1 MIWDQGRDFMKD
13 ETLYLYPLIIDSYR
27 KLMSKY
33 IELTNLTGEKYITKM
48 EEIKKIV
55 DYENSIYKEKYVQLK
70 DLNEFVIALLEQIE
84 NIEECYIEKTEEVLI
99 YRIFSKIVLGNWKYA
114 NKEKKLKEFK
124 KELEKDWNIRKIMSM
139 FYISMINEE
148 INEQKDLKL
157 KKILKEMMY
166 CEIFSDAML
175 EEEVLKNDFNISDS
189 QSYYMLMTNDKKME
203 KMAITDY
210 NSILDKILRMDDKNL
225 EEPEKEALLIYLINR
240 LKANLILLSDEKI
253 DDLNYEFHSKIE
265 NLNNIK
271 IQNMV
276 QQSYSDLRKNIKKY
290 RKNK

>member
-1 MIWDQGRDFMKD
+1 MKD

-33 IELTNLTGEKYITKM
+33 IELTNLTGEKYITKI
-48 EEIKKIV
+48 EELKKIV

-99 YRIFSKIVLGNWKYA
+99 YRIFSKIVLGSWECA

-148 INEQKDLKL
+148 INEQKDLKIQ
-157 KKILKEMMY
+157 KILKEMMY
-166 CEIFSDAML
+166 CEIFSDAIL

-189 QSYYMLMTNDKKME
+189 QSYCMLMTNDKKIE
-203 KMAITDY
+203 QIAIMNYD
-210 NSILDKILRMDDKNL
+210 SSLDKILRTDDKNL
-225 EEPEKEALLIYLINR
+225 EESEKEALLIYLVNR

-253 DDLNYEFHSKIE
+253 ADLNYEFHSKIE

>member
-1 MIWDQGRDFMKD
+1 MKD

-33 IELTNLTGEKYITKM
+33 IELTNLTGKKYITKM

-55 DYENSIYKEKYVQLK
+55 DYENFIYKEKYVQLN
-70 DLNEFVIALLEQIE
+70 DLNQFVLLLLEQIQ
-84 NIEECYIEKTEEVLI
+84 NIEECYIKKSEEVLI
-99 YRIFSKIVLGNWKYA
+99 SRIFSKILLGSWKYE
-114 NKEKKLKEFK
+114 NTEKEI
-124 KELEKDWNIRKIMSM
+124 KELKRSLKKTLDIRIMMSV
-139 FYISMINEE
+139 FYVSMINEE
-148 INEQKDLKL
+148 INNQKDS
-157 KKILKEMMY
+157 KIQKTLREMMY

-175 EEEVLKNDFNISDS
+175 EEEILKRDFNIPDS
-189 QSYYMLMTNDKKME
+189 QSYSMLMTNDKKIE
-203 KMAITDY
+203 KMAIMDY
-210 NSILDKILRMDDKNL
+210 NYFLDKILKMDDKNL

-240 LKANLILLSDEKI
+240 LKASLILLSDEKI
-253 DDLNYEFHSKIE
+253 ADLNYEFHSKIE

>member
-1 MIWDQGRDFMKD
+1 
-13 ETLYLYPLIIDSYR
+13 
-27 KLMSKY
+27 
-33 IELTNLTGEKYITKM
+33 M

-55 DYENSIYKEKYVQLK
+55 DYENFIYKEKYVQLK
-70 DLNEFVIALLEQIE
+70 DLNKLVLLLLEQIQ
-84 NIEECYIEKTEEVLI
+84 NIEECYIKKSEEVLI
-99 YRIFSKIVLGNWKYA
+99 CRIFSKIVLGSWKYA
-114 NKEKKLKEFK
+114 NEEKNLKELK
-124 KELEKDWNIRKIMSM
+124 KELEKGWNIRKMMSV
-139 FYISMINEE
+139 FYVSMINEE
-148 INEQKDLKL
+148 INNQKDS
-157 KKILKEMMY
+157 KIQKTLREMMY

-189 QSYYMLMTNDKKME
+189 QSYSMLLTNDKKME